1 MITTTYKSPAY
12 VLYSYSSFVS
22 GLPGQT
28 FLRKGSSPDP
38 LSKDFYFVFS
48 QWYKNSGSNLNF
60 RFFIFML
67 VLIPL
72 RKKRNKSLWKGGWG
86 DSPQCGEMS
95 EGQRGPPLLAE
106 PFLKRVS
113 LNNLLIN
120 FHIGITYMQGFYALL
135 VS

>member
-1 MITTTYKSPAY
+1 MLHPFPKTFI
-12 VLYSYSSFVS
+12 SFFRN
-22 GLPGQT
+22 GI
-28 FLRKGSSPDP
+28 
-38 LSKDFYFVFS
+38 
-48 QWYKNSGSNLNF
+48 KNSGSNLNF

-72 RKKRNKSLWKGGWG
+72 RKNKTKVLGREFEG